1 MHEAADATYKRV
13 LQKNE
18 REEKYLV
25 DLFSDRVRPE
35 RRKAGILPSQE
46 IRGLIKNGK
55 IRSRAEISDDQLQPA
70 SIDLRLGDVA
80 YRVRASFLPSA
91 KSLIGPK
98 IRELQLEAI
107 DLSQPALL
115 SPGNVFIAPLI
126 EHLALPSDMSGKA
139 NPKST
144 TGRLDI
150 FTRLMTEGSATF
162 EVVPEGYSGD
172 LYVEIV
178 PRTFP
183 IIVRAGTKL
192 NQLRFFRGN
201 PQSDDERLRKVA
213 QKRPL
218 VYDENGDDPSKPV
231 IREGLRVS
239 IDLRGERHSIVA
251 YKAKKAQSPI
261 DLAKVGAYDV
271 REFWEPIQSENLK
284 GLVLDP
290 GDFYLLASKERIRVP
305 PEWAAEME
313 SYDPSI
319 GEFTV
324 HYAGFF
330 DPGFG
335 YGALGEITG
344 TKAVLEVRAHEVPIL
359 LEDGQEVGR
368 LNYLK
373 MAACPDKVYGE
384 GIGSSYQQQGLAL
397 SKQFKKMPTTEPVI
411 HLSPPVTR

>member
-1 MHEAADATYKRV
+1 MG
-13 LQKNE
+13 
-18 REEKYLV
+18 
-25 DLFSDRVRPE
+25 LFSHTVRPE
-35 RRKAGILPSQE
+35 PRKTGILPSQE
-46 IRGLIKNGK
+46 IRELIGNGK
-55 IRSRAEISDDQLQPA
+55 IRSRAEISDDQIQPA
-70 SIDLRLGDVA
+70 TIDLRLGDIA
-80 YRVRASFLPSA
+80 YRVRASFLPSRD
-91 KSLIGPK
+91 SLIGPK
-98 IRELQLEAI
+98 IRELKLEEI
-107 DLSQPALL
+107 DLRQSALL
-115 SPGNVFIAPLI
+115 RPGNVFIAPLI
-126 EHLALPSDMSGKA
+126 EYLALPPDMSGKA

-162 EVVPEGYSGD
+162 EVVSEGYSGD

-201 PQSDDERLRKVA
+201 PQSDDEQLRKLA
-213 QKRPL
+213 QRKPL
-218 VYDENGDDPSKPV
+218 IYYENGDAPSKAV
-231 IREGLRVS
+231 IREGVRLS
-239 IDLRGERHSIVA
+239 IDLKGESESIVA
-251 YKAKKAQSPI
+251 YKAKKARSPI

-271 REFWEPIQSENLK
+271 AEFWEPIQSGNSRS
-284 GLVLDP
+284 LVLDP
-290 GDFYLLASKERIRVP
+290 GDFYLLASKERIGVP

-335 YGALGEITG
+335 YGTSGEIRG

-373 MAACPDKVYGE
+373 MAACPDKVYGQ

-397 SKQFKKMPTTEPVI
+397 SKQFKKVPTAQPAA
-411 HLSPPVTR
+411 HLHPPATYF